1 MRSSTSRWAAM
12 LQVVPR
18 RRLRITVERV
28 VLELGLCACFRS
40 TVDCTVSGARGPRAG
55 AAYIAHLVELCVWPW
70 PGRGREPA
78 VSVTRLAVIRV
89 LFSDGMHQ
97 RAGH

>member
-1 MRSSTSRWAAM
+1 MRSSTSTWAAM

-40 TVDCTVSGARGPRAG
+40 TVDCTVRGERAG
-55 AAYIAHLVELCVWPW
+55 RAEACIVELSHVAVA
-70 PGRGREPA
+70 PA
-78 VSVTRLAVIRV
+78 PSPRP
-89 LFSDGMHQ
+89 
-97 RAGH
+97 

>member
-28 VLELGLCACFRS
+28 VLELGLCACFCS
-40 TVDCTVSGARGPRAG
+40 TVDCTVRGARGPRAG
-55 AAYIAHLVELCVWPW
+55 AAHMTHRMRQITSLITQGGLSLW
-70 PGRGREPA
+70 
-78 VSVTRLAVIRV
+78 
-89 LFSDGMHQ
+89 
-97 RAGH
+97 